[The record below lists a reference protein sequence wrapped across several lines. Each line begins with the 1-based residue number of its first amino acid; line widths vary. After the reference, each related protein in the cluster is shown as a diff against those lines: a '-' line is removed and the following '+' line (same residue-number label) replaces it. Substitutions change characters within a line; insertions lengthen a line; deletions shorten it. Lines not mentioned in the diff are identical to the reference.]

1 MKGVGTQSTKLV
13 HSLNEVYMSGLKEL
27 AEAYSACKEL
37 WEEALGSGAVYHP
50 LGFDIIYA
58 DQNTNPESQK
68 IHCYMISTA
77 KSRFN
82 FDLPLTRNM
91 TKEEIETAT
100 LTGYENLSKVWCE
113 TTQEWILDE
122 EHCQGMD
129 LSQYAP
135 MRERGLIFYP
145 NAKLVQIYAGY
156 DQWSS
161 SEEPEISGI
170 VVYAMKEE
178 DYSMNEG
185 VEPKLFE
192 QASGTTAPKAYT
204 ICKVSLLGYG
214 SGKIKADPDQFVDVC
229 KSLGFENYGE
239 YVQVGDL
246 EVANFEDLHKE
257 YAEEILDTFNLRVED
272 VRVEMKHSGVNSLS
286 YQVEYLCPEQSC
298 QLVFRVSTTL
308 ESADSIKSQIE
319 SLCDGRE

>member
-1 MKGVGTQSTKLV
+1 MKGVGTQSTKLA

-82 FDLPLTRNM
+82 FNLPLIRDM
-91 TKEEIETAT
+91 SKEEIEAAT
-100 LTGYENLSKVWCE
+100 VEGYEDCTGLESEV
-113 TTQEWILDE
+113 TQEWILDE

-135 MRERGLIFYP
+135 MKERGLIFYP
-145 NAKLVQIYAGY
+145 NAKLVQIYAGEN
-156 DQWSS
+156 QWSS
-161 SEEPEISGI
+161 SEEHEVVGI

-178 DYSMNEG
+178 
-185 VEPKLFE
+185 
-192 QASGTTAPKAYT
+192 A
-204 ICKVSLLGYG
+204 
-214 SGKIKADPDQFVDVC
+214 
-229 KSLGFENYGE
+229 
-239 YVQVGDL
+239 
-246 EVANFEDLHKE
+246 
-257 YAEEILDTFNLRVED
+257 
-272 VRVEMKHSGVNSLS
+272 
-286 YQVEYLCPEQSC
+286 
-298 QLVFRVSTTL
+298 
-308 ESADSIKSQIE
+308 
-319 SLCDGRE
+319 